1 MQFGDI
7 LDVTKSKSRDLEH
20 GWEESRVGVT
30 HHALI
35 VPNISNQFSR
45 AHFGEDFG
53 CGGHAFFAH
62 IGIDIPRAEVEGI
75 DGVRDVEEFLE
86 FAGGVGGEGR
96 SKGADGR
103 TVELE
108 VAGGVQGDG
117 REWGA

>member
-1 MQFGDI
+1 M
-7 LDVTKSKSRDLEH
+7 LYRDRVH
-20 GWEESRVGVT
+20 GWEERRVGVT

-35 VPNISNQFSR
+35 VPNYSNQFSR
-45 AHFGEDFG
+45 ALFGEEVG
-53 CGGHAFFAH
+53 SGGHAISALFGSE
-62 IGIDIPRAEVEGI
+62 IKTAEVEGI

-86 FAGGVGGEGR
+86 FADGVGGEGR

-117 REWGA
+117 RE